1 LIRFYCKTLYSK
13 SKTSELAGDSRCN
26 TGTRNALC
34 SRKVIGERNKGGY
47 IPGAS
52 RWRRSIEQIKDILSR
67 RITPRRAWVRSSQ
80 PSFATLSHPPVLFL
94 FLPLLFLSFSLSPPL
109 LSSLV
114 FFIPSIRVIRIES
127 FNKKFCSPAES
138 APFCEFKWKSGRESG
153 RGWRPGGR
161 RALLA
166 CKLKCCHLNANK
178 TSPRTESNV
187 EKEGGE
193 QRTGKRERKIKR
205 ERVTGKFG
213 GRMNGKPGLTDRAT
227 EVLTRSKRKFRKEF
241 LFRPPRASNYAP

>member
-1 LIRFYCKTLYSK
+1 MSLLPPYPPSSPSRQPLI
-13 SKTSELAGDSRCN
+13 
-26 TGTRNALC
+26 
-34 SRKVIGERNKGGY
+34 
-47 IPGAS
+47 
-52 RWRRSIEQIKDILSR
+52 
-67 RITPRRAWVRSSQ
+67 
-80 PSFATLSHPPVLFL
+80 
-94 FLPLLFLSFSLSPPL
+94 LPLLLSLSWLPSL
-109 LSSLV
+109 LSLV

-178 TSPRTESNV
+178 TPPRTESNV

-193 QRTGKRERKIKR
+193 QRRGRTSKREAEREK
-205 ERVTGKFG
+205 ERVTEHSTG
-213 GRMNGKPGLTDRAT
+213 GRAESRA
-227 EVLTRSKRKFRKEF
+227 
-241 LFRPPRASNYAP
+241 

>member
-1 LIRFYCKTLYSK
+1 MWIYFSLLFF
-13 SKTSELAGDSRCN
+13 
-26 TGTRNALC
+26 GT
-34 SRKVIGERNKGGY
+34 
-47 IPGAS
+47 
-52 RWRRSIEQIKDILSR
+52 
-67 RITPRRAWVRSSQ
+67 
-80 PSFATLSHPPVLFL
+80 PSVATHPPVSSHSRSSVLFV
-94 FLPLLFLSFSLSPPL
+94 SLAHF
-109 LSSLV
+109 

-127 FNKKFCSPAES
+127 FNKKFCSPAQS

-178 TSPRTESNV
+178 TPPRVESSV

-193 QRTGKRERKIKR
+193 QRRGRKRDRRRGGKWQKVWRERA
-205 ERVTGKFG
+205 
-213 GRMNGKPGLTDRAT
+213 NGKPGLTDRAT

-241 LFRPPRASNYAP
+241 LFHPSRASSYAPTFGVASAKFGIARQLSIYSLSAFPDNSDLFILSFTRLSTVILFF

>member
-1 LIRFYCKTLYSK
+1 MWIYFS
-13 SKTSELAGDSRCN
+13 
-26 TGTRNALC
+26 
-34 SRKVIGERNKGGY
+34 
-47 IPGAS
+47 
-52 RWRRSIEQIKDILSR
+52 
-67 RITPRRAWVRSSQ
+67 
-80 PSFATLSHPPVLFL
+80 
-94 FLPLLFLSFSLSPPL
+94 LLFFGTPSAATHSTVSSLSFSSALFA
-109 LSSLV
+109 SLAHF

-178 TSPRTESNV
+178 TPPRVESSV
-187 EKEGGE
+187 EKEGGG
-193 QRTGKRERKIKR
+193 QRRGRKRDRKREREWQKVRR
-205 ERVTGKFG
+205 ERA
-213 GRMNGKPGLTDRAT
+213 NGKPGLTDRAT

-241 LFRPPRASNYAP
+241 LFHPSRASNYTPTFGVGQIWHCSPAICITKFLSAFPEDIDFIYFIFYATFICYQYFFLMLYR

>member
-1 LIRFYCKTLYSK
+1 MNLPSPYSSSAPLRQPLILPC
-13 SKTSELAGDSRCN
+13 
-26 TGTRNALC
+26 
-34 SRKVIGERNKGGY
+34 
-47 IPGAS
+47 P
-52 RWRRSIEQIKDILSR
+52 LS
-67 RITPRRAWVRSSQ
+67 
-80 PSFATLSHPPVLFL
+80 LFL
-94 FLPLLFLSFSLSPPL
+94 VCPLRFPRSL
-109 LSSLV
+109 

-178 TSPRTESNV
+178 TPPRAESSV
-187 EKEGGE
+187 EKEGGG
-193 QRTGKRERKIKR
+193 QRRAGRERDRKSEGGWQKVRR
-205 ERVTGKFG
+205 ERAD
-213 GRMNGKPGLTDRAT
+213 GKPGLTDRAT

-241 LFRPPRASNYAP
+241 LFHPPRASNYAPTFGVGRPNLASLVCYPYNTTKFLSAFPRTPILFILSFNRDF

>member
-1 LIRFYCKTLYSK
+1 MWIYFS
-13 SKTSELAGDSRCN
+13 
-26 TGTRNALC
+26 
-34 SRKVIGERNKGGY
+34 
-47 IPGAS
+47 
-52 RWRRSIEQIKDILSR
+52 
-67 RITPRRAWVRSSQ
+67 
-80 PSFATLSHPPVLFL
+80 
-94 FLPLLFLSFSLSPPL
+94 LLFFGTPSAATHPTVSSLTLSFSSALFV
-109 LSSLV
+109 SLAHF

-178 TSPRTESNV
+178 TPPRVESSV
-187 EKEGGE
+187 EKEGGG
-193 QRTGKRERKIKR
+193 QRRGRKRDRKREGEWQKVRR
-205 ERVTGKFG
+205 ERAD
-213 GRMNGKPGLTDRAT
+213 GKPGLTDRAT

-241 LFRPPRASNYAP
+241 LFHPSRASNYTSIFGVVQIWHRSPAIRITKFLSTLPRTPILFILSIMWLLFVVYIYVM